1 MKSLHRYEELENSNF
16 NKSLNLQM
24 NSTGSS
30 SKNEISAFIDT
41 ENRYSVADKLS
52 QVNTLIQMENI
63 ASYSFVS
70 DCIEKG
76 EAQVHA
82 FWYDISS
89 GEILFFSKNQKV
101 RAYFNALKNT
111 GLQNS
116 RIFTEFY
123 KCVYYYEIDISGAQI
138 GQLIKPQLVFK
149 IS

>member
-89 GEILFFSKNQKV
+89 GEILFFSKNQKHFV
-101 RAYFNALKNT
+101 PINEQNVDLLIRE
-111 GLQNS
+111 LQNS
-116 RIFTEFY
+116 ETDPNNLLQEAENAKDELRSKE
-123 KCVYYYEIDISGAQI
+123 KCC
-138 GQLIKPQLVFK
+138 
-149 IS
+149 